1 MLSSLALVETIAF
14 VFGLVALGYVAGW
27 TGLLRPQIG
36 EALTQFAIVAAVP
49 ALLFRTLSTLD
60 LAEASPW
67 PLWLTYFSA
76 IPVVWAAGYL
86 ATTRIFGRESAAGV
100 VGGVASSFSNL
111 LLLGIPLVLGVFGQ
125 AGIEVLSL
133 LLAVHLP
140 VMMAASIVA
149 FEWVRRGEGR
159 ASSVSKIVAD
169 FLRNLLSNP
178 LIVGILAGLA
188 WRATGLSLPSVPAR
202 IIDAFAGTAG
212 TVALF
217 AMGLSLRGYGISGN
231 VGPALALAALKLLLL
246 PAVVLATVLLVGL
259 PPLAAK
265 VAVVAAALP
274 TGVNPYLI
282 ATRFGTGQ
290 MLASNTMT
298 ISTMAGVVTTGLW
311 LAVAQAVF
319 G

>member
-1 MLSSLALVETIAF
+1 MLPLAETIAF
-14 VFGLVALGYVAGW
+14 VFGLIGLGYVAGW
-27 TGLLRPQIG
+27 IGLLRTQVG

-60 LAEASPW
+60 LGDRSPW
-67 PLWLTYFSA
+67 PLWLCYFSA
-76 IPVVWAAGYL
+76 IPVVWAAGHL
-86 ATTRIFGRESAAGV
+86 ITTRVFGREPAAGV

-125 AGIEVLSL
+125 PGIDVLSL
-133 LLAVHLP
+133 LLAIHLP

-149 FEWVRRGEGR
+149 FELVQRGEGKP
-159 ASSVSKIVAD
+159 SSVGRIVLD
-169 FLRNLLSNP
+169 FLRNLITNP

-188 WRATGLSLPSVPAR
+188 WRATGLALPSVPAR

-217 AMGLSLRGYGISGN
+217 AMGLSLRGYGLGGN
-231 VGPALALAALKLLLL
+231 VRPGIALSALKLLLQ
-246 PAVVLATVLLVGL
+246 PAAVLAMVLAIGL

-265 VAVVAAALP
+265 IAVVAAGLP
-274 TGVNPYLI
+274 TGINPYLI

-290 MLASNTMT
+290 TLASNTMT
-298 ISTMAGVVTTGLW
+298 ISTMGAVVTTGLW
-311 LAVAQAVF
+311 LAVVQAIF